1 MRLYSLLVIYCVFY
15 FSSLHAIP
23 TAYAQDQAGAGG
35 PDKIKAVL
43 LRPAGWE
50 VNHFG
55 PSSSGQDEFIYEA
68 RGEKVVVKIQNL
80 YRSHGG
86 NLLNCEREVMITSD
100 TIKHDGCR
108 DGGITLRFDSNDQV
122 YPIKAKSSGN
132 FEYKF
137 KAK

>member
-1 MRLYSLLVIYCVFY
+1 MRLYSLLFIYCVFY
-15 FSSLHAIP
+15 FLSLHAIP
-23 TAYAQDQAGAGG
+23 TAYAQDQTGAAG

-108 DGGITLRFDSNDQV
+108 DVGIILRFDPNDQD
-122 YPIKAKSSGN
+122 YPIKAKSLGN
-132 FEYKF
+132 YEYKF

>member
-35 PDKIKAVL
+35 LDKIKAML
-43 LRPAGWE
+43 FRPTGWE
-50 VNHFG
+50 VNYIG
-55 PSSSGQDEFIYEA
+55 PSGTGQSEFIYEA

-80 YRSHGG
+80 YRSYGG
-86 NLLNCEREVMITSD
+86 SLLNCEREVMITSD

-108 DGGITLRFDSNDQV
+108 DVGIILRFDPNDQD
-122 YPIKAKSSGN
+122 YPIKAKSLGN
-132 FEYKF
+132 YEYKF

>member
-35 PDKIKAVL
+35 LDKIKAML
-43 LRPAGWE
+43 FRPAGWE
-50 VNHFG
+50 VSHIG
-55 PSSSGQDEFIYEA
+55 PSGTVLSEFIYES

-80 YRSHGG
+80 YRPYGG
-86 NLLNCEREVMITSD
+86 PLLSCEREITITSD

-108 DGGITLRFDSNDQV
+108 DGGITLRFDPNDQD
-122 YPIKAKSSGN
+122 YPIKAKSSN
-132 FEYKF
+132 YEYKF